1 MNFTDFEASLSS
13 DAPPAGLNPTLE
25 AMWRAAKDD
34 WDGAHKLV
42 QSDESAEAAW
52 VHAYLHRVEG
62 DLRNAGYWYK
72 RAGKPEATEALD
84 AEWRTVAA
92 TLSDG

>member
-1 MNFTDFEASLSS
+1 MNFAAFEASLTSNT
-13 DAPPAGLNPTLE
+13 PPADLPPLQE

-34 WDGAHKLV
+34 WDGAHTIV
-42 QSDESAEAAW
+42 QADESAEAAW

-72 RAGKPEATEALD
+72 RAGKPEATGPLD
-84 AEWRTVAA
+84 AEWRIVATA
-92 TLSDG
+92 LSGG

>member
-13 DAPPAGLNPTLE
+13 DVPPAGLSPTLE

-42 QSDESAEAAW
+42 QSDESVEAAW

-62 DLRNAGYWYK
+62 DLKNAGYWYK
-72 RAGKPEATEALD
+72 RAGKPEATVSLD